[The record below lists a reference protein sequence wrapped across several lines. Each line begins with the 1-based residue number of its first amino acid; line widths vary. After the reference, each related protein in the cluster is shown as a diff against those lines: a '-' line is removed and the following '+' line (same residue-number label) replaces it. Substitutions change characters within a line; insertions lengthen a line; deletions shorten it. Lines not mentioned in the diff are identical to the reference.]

1 MTFMGDDWYT
11 PILEAESIR
20 EGEIVYDYSRAF
32 SLQEKNATV
41 LSFSV
46 SYRVNKAHRA
56 GIWSFHILNALGN
69 KEFRGYEIN
78 EKTGL
83 PEKKFDRIVVPNLS
97 YKVEF

>member
-1 MTFMGDDWYT
+1 
-11 PILEAESIR
+11 
-20 EGEIVYDYSRAF
+20 
-32 SLQEKNATV
+32 
-41 LSFSV
+41 
-46 SYRVNKAHRA
+46 VNKAHRA

-97 YKVEF
+97 YKIEF